1 MEELKDKIAEIA
13 DNYLRYHDLM
23 TGEEV
28 ADKILSLIEKT
39 DGGAEVPCSGVLSDA
54 DSYAYKN
61 IEEYEGIVDCKVNE
75 AFRIGWSMA
84 RATMKQLRALGGEEE
99 GR

>member
-1 MEELKDKIAEIA
+1 MEEWVKEAHKRLK
-13 DNYLRYHDLM
+13 
-23 TGEEV
+23 T
-28 ADKILSLIEKT
+28 LSNVMPESDIRVVMAFIGPLTTET
-39 DGGAEVPCSGVLSDA
+39 DGGAELACSGVLSDA

-84 RATMKQLRALGGEEE
+84 RATMKQLRALGGEEK